1 LSLLADAFRRFK
13 EHSELVQP
21 SLAEGSELRH
31 RRGGVDAGRALQVVD
46 LELDAEVVRADR
58 GQIRRARRLYA

>member
-13 EHSELVQP
+13 EHCELVQP

-31 RRGGVDAGRALQVVD
+31 PRAGVGAGRALHLVD

-58 GQIRRARRLYA
+58 GLIRRARRLYA

>member
-13 EHSELVQP
+13 EHRELVQP

-31 RRGGVDAGRALQVVD
+31 RRAAVDAGRALQVVD